1 MASTPQLPPDLID
14 DEQLLAFVDAIP
26 TLAWMAAG
34 DGSIFWYNRRWYEY
48 TGTTPEQMKGWGWQS
63 VHDPEVLPEVMDRWT
78 AAIRTG
84 QPFEMV
90 FPLRRADGSFCSFLT
105 RVVPVRDA
113 KGAVYR
119 WFGTNTDVDD
129 LQKARETLHAK
140 ERELHRQR
148 ELLEVAQS
156 AARAGFWR
164 FEINTGAMEWSSGSY
179 AIFGLPQGSKISS
192 ESFWRH
198 IHPEDR
204 RVVADAM
211 QKAQQTGE
219 YYAQYRIVK
228 DGGERWVA
236 GRAKLFEDPVTGPNL
251 MGINLDITA
260 EKLREQELRE
270 QADLIDVAQSAANAG
285 IFRWHIPSDSK
296 YVSPHS
302 YRLFEL
308 EPRETIS
315 AKELHGNVVP
325 EDLVRVQ
332 EAVRRSLETG
342 HYDAEF
348 RVRKPDGTVRWIS
361 AKGRL
366 FHSAS
371 NEPYLL
377 GLNVDVTDKKLA
389 EETLLKT
396 EKIAAV
402 GRLASSISHEINNPL
417 EAVTNLLYLAATNN
431 DVKEIHK
438 FLDTAQHELQRVT
451 DIVTQTLRFH
461 RQATKPRMTKLSELV
476 GSVLKLHQPK
486 LTRSNIVVR
495 AVYRSDEPVLCF
507 DGEMRQVFA
516 NLIGNA
522 IDAIGDGGRLY
533 IRISR
538 ALPALGIDGM
548 RVTIADTGQGI
559 PPNARAHLFEP
570 FYTTKGA
577 TGSGLGLWVS
587 AEIVNK
593 HHGRIRLHSSQRPG
607 MSGTVFQVSLPFRAP
622 L

>member
-105 RVVPVRDA
+105 RVVPMRDA

-148 ELLEVAQS
+148 E
-156 AARAGFWR
+156 
-164 FEINTGAMEWSSGSY
+164 
-179 AIFGLPQGSKISS
+179 
-192 ESFWRH
+192 
-198 IHPEDR
+198 
-204 RVVADAM
+204 
-211 QKAQQTGE
+211 
-219 YYAQYRIVK
+219 
-228 DGGERWVA
+228 
-236 GRAKLFEDPVTGPNL
+236 
-251 MGINLDITA
+251 
-260 EKLREQELRE
+260 
-270 QADLIDVAQSAANAG
+270 LIDVAQSAANAG

-348 RVRKPDGTVRWIS
+348 RVRKPDGTVRWIA

-366 FHSAS
+366 LHSAS
-371 NEPYLL
+371 NEPYVL

-431 DVKEIHK
+431 DVEEIHK
-438 FLDTAQHELQRVT
+438 FVDTAQHELQRVT

-495 AVYRSDEPVLCF
+495 AVYRNDDPVLCF

-559 PPNARAHLFEP
+559 PPKARAHLFEP

-593 HHGRIRLHSSQRPG
+593 HHGRIRLHSSQRQG